1 VLAGW
6 LHTGV
11 IVPQSSIAVVNAVEY
26 MGGVLD
32 FTGEVNRYGIAQAT
46 KRNLPGVLQCVEVC
60 TSHATMHNINR
71 ETDSSEL
78 VSSCWW

>member
-46 KRNLPGVLQCVEVC
+46 KRNLPGVLQCVEVHMSTNC
-60 TSHATMHNINR
+60 NLTVNSAALIMK
-71 ETDSSEL
+71 
-78 VSSCWW
+78 